1 MLDVNLA
8 ILHGHIEASILQN
21 IVNPLMLLLY
31 ELRIVFGE
39 GFASPMNLCS
49 VDIYRCVDNSRRHV
63 ALSTSL

>member
-8 ILHGHIEASILQN
+8 ILHGYIEASILQN

-39 GFASPMNLCS
+39 GFAPPMNLCS
-49 VDIYRCVDNSRRHV
+49 VDI
-63 ALSTSL
+63 